1 MGLNGSENNLIK
13 TCFDSK
19 MEMHFWTKHCSIVD
33 HDFKFRK
40 TLWMHT
46 FAQQSLIWSLIFKYF
61 VISKKLQDLK
71 KKLFV
76 LMQEKDM

>member
-1 MGLNGSENNLIK
+1 MIPSFFVK
-13 TCFDSK
+13 
-19 MEMHFWTKHCSIVD
+19 
-33 HDFKFRK
+33 
-40 TLWMHT
+40 WMHT

-61 VISKKLQDLK
+61 VICKKLQDQK